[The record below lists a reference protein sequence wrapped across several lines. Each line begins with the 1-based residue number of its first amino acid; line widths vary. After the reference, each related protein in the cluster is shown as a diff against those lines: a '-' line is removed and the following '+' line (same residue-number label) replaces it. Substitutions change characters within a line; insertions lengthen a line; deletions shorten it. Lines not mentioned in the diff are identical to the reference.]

1 MKPNTKFQIAAIGA
15 TNASQLTAS
24 IDCRGYNFARII
36 CIATGN
42 PGLST
47 VVANNILEESD
58 NNSTW
63 TGISAAAAG
72 TAYTPSSATVATTE
86 AKLVYEVDLRG
97 RKRYLKPTFT
107 LHATSTPVIQV
118 ELGLASDAGI
128 TAAQNGAAHLAQI

>member
-24 IDCRGYNFARII
+24 IDCRGFSFARIL
-36 CIATGN
+36 CISTGN

-47 VVANNILEESD
+47 VLTNNTLEDSD

-63 TGISAAAAG
+63 SPIAAAAAG
-72 TAYTPSSATVATTE
+72 TAYTPSSVTVATTE
-86 AKLVYEVDLRG
+86 ARLIYEVDLRG

-107 LHATSTPVIQV
+107 LHATTQPIIAV
-118 ELGLASDAGI
+118 ELGLAADAPV
-128 TAAQNGAAHLAQI
+128 TAAQNGAAHLADI

>member
-24 IDCRGYNFARII
+24 IDCRGYNFARIL

-47 VVANNILEESD
+47 VVSNNILEDSD

-63 TGISAAAAG
+63 SPIAAAAAG
-72 TAYTPSSATVATTE
+72 TAYTPASATVATTE

-107 LHATSTPVIQV
+107 LHATTQPIIAV

>member
-15 TNASQLTAS
+15 TNVSQLTAS
-24 IDCRGYNFARII
+24 IDCRGFSFARIL
-36 CIATGN
+36 CISTGN

-47 VVANNILEESD
+47 VVSNNTLEDSD

-63 TGISAAAAG
+63 SAIAAAAAG

-86 AKLVYEVDLRG
+86 ARLIYEVDLRG

-107 LHATSTPVIQV
+107 LHATTQPIIAV
-118 ELGLASDAGI
+118 ELGLAADAPV
-128 TAAQNGAAHLAQI
+128 TAAQNGAAHLADI